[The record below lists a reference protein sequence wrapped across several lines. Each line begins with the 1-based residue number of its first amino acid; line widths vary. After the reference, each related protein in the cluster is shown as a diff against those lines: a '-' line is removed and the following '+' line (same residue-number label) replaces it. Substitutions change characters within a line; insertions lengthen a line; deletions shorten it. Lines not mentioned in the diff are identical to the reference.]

1 MTPSPLSA
9 PHLYSDVTQ
18 TIGNTPLVALDRF
31 TAGLPGRI
39 FLKLEYFNPG
49 LAIKDRIALQIIEDA
64 EADGRL
70 QPGGVVVEL
79 TSGNTGTGLA
89 IVCGVKGYRM
99 ICVMSEGNTP
109 ERARMMR
116 ALGAEV
122 VLVPQ
127 VPGSQPGQVSGADLE
142 EVERVAQELTEQ
154 HNALRADQF
163 GNLSNRR
170 AHQERTGVEIW
181 EQADGKID
189 AFVSIAGSGGSFG
202 GVAAAL
208 KARKPEVQCYVVEP
222 EGAPYLAGKPVT
234 NPNHK
239 IQGTGYMRDLPQI
252 PEELIDGFLTVSD
265 EEAIATAREVARRE
279 GIFGGFSTG
288 ANVAAALQ
296 LASKAEAGQA
306 IVTFA
311 CDSGLKYLSTDL
323 YE

>member
-1 MTPSPLSA
+1 MPNTSA
-9 PHLYSDVTQ
+9 PRLYTDITQ
-18 TIGNTPLVALDRF
+18 TIGNTPLVALDRL

-39 FLKLEYFNPG
+39 FLKLEFFNPG
-49 LAIKDRIALQIIEDA
+49 LAIKDRIARQIIEDA

-70 QPGGVVVEL
+70 KPGGVVVEL

-89 IVCGVKGYRM
+89 IVCGVKGYRL

-127 VPGSQPGQVSGADLE
+127 LPGSQPGQVSGADFV
-142 EVERVAQELTEQ
+142 EVERVAQELTEK
-154 HNALRADQF
+154 HGALCASQF
-163 GNLSNRR
+163 DNPSNRR
-170 AHQERTGVEIW
+170 AHELYTGIEIW
-181 EQADGKID
+181 EQTEGQLD
-189 AFVSIAGSGGSFG
+189 AFVAIPGTGGSFG
-202 GVAAAL
+202 GVATVL
-208 KARKPEVQCYVVEP
+208 KARKPDVQCYIAEP
-222 EGAPYLAGKPVT
+222 ANAPYLAGETVT

-239 IQGTGYMRDLPQI
+239 IQGTSYVRDLPQV
-252 PEELIDGFLTVSD
+252 PMELVDGFLKVSD
-265 EEAIATAREVARRE
+265 EDAIATARELAKRE

-296 LASKAEAGQA
+296 LAQKAQPGQA
-306 IVTFA
+306 IVTLA
-311 CDSGLKYLSTDL
+311 NDTGLKYLSTDL

>member
-1 MTPSPLSA
+1 
-9 PHLYSDVTQ
+9 
-18 TIGNTPLVALDRF
+18 
-31 TAGLPGRI
+31 
-39 FLKLEYFNPG
+39 
-49 LAIKDRIALQIIEDA
+49 
-64 EADGRL
+64 
-70 QPGGVVVEL
+70 VVVEL

-127 VPGSQPGQVSGADLE
+127 VAGSQPGQVSGADLE
-142 EVERVAQELTEQ
+142 EVERVAQELTEKY
-154 HNALRADQF
+154 HALRADQF

-170 AHQERTGVEIW
+170 AHEVRTGVEIW
-181 EQADGKID
+181 EQTAGKVD

-202 GVAAAL
+202 GVASAL

-222 EGAPYLAGKPVT
+222 ESAPYLAGEAIT

-239 IQGTGYMRDLPQI
+239 IQGTGYMRELPQI
-252 PEELIDGFLTVSD
+252 PSELVDGFLTVSD
-265 EEAIATAREVARRE
+265 EKAIVTARELAKRE

-296 LASKAEAGQA
+296 LASKAEPGQM

>member
-1 MTPSPLSA
+1 MSRITA
-9 PHLYSDVTQ
+9 PRLYADATQ
-18 TIGNTPLVALDRF
+18 AIGNTPLVALDRL

-49 LAIKDRIALQIIEDA
+49 LAIKDRIARQIIEDA

-70 QPGGVVVEL
+70 KPGGVVVEL

-142 EVERVAQELTEQ
+142 EVERVAQELTQ
-154 HNALRADQF
+154 KHKALRADQF
-163 GNLSNRR
+163 GNMSNRR
-170 AHQERTGVEIW
+170 AHELHTGVEIW
-181 EQADGKID
+181 EQAEGKID

-208 KARKPEVQCYVVEP
+208 KARKPEVQCYIVEP
-222 EGAPYLAGKPVT
+222 EGAPYLAGEPVT

-252 PEELIDGFLTVSD
+252 PQEFVDGFLTVGD
-265 EEAIATAREVARRE
+265 EEAIATAREVAQRE

-296 LASKAEAGQA
+296 LARTAQPGQT